1 MGRSVSNSLT
11 LPFADLTGV
20 TLADEDTNSILTEN
34 ANRTIQGNVTMQV
47 TQPGVQICNQFK
59 WWHNRPRQL
68 SLKLDLS
75 KMDTT
80 SIWSKI

>member
-47 TQPGVQICNQFK
+47 APSGD
-59 WWHNRPRQL
+59 HNSNFWSPLQ
-68 SLKLDLS
+68 S
-75 KMDTT
+75 KAF
-80 SIWSKI
+80 I